1 MSEKYLIFGATGS
14 VGSSLAEQLK
24 NSGNDIHLVARN
36 ESEVKTIAEKLG
48 CSYTVAD
55 VLEDGFIEKVKSDIN
70 DIKGIAYC
78 VGSIDLKPLRMVTEA
93 DMNKCMKLN
102 LYSAIEAIKGFQESL
117 KKNKGSVVL
126 FSTVAAQRG
135 FTNHTI
141 IASAKAAVEGLTVTL
156 AAEFAPNIRVN
167 CIAPSLSK
175 SKIAEPMLK
184 NPAIAEGIAKA
195 HPLKRLG
202 EGKDSAALAKFLITE
217 ESSWVT
223 GQVIAVAVALGA
235 QDLFKNL
242 ISGILVLVEKRFK
255 IGDWIL
261 VEGIIEGIVEKI
273 GFRSTVLRKFDK
285 SLAIIP
291 NFQFAENAVINISE
305 TTNWRIDWAI
315 TLQYDTTVDQ
325 LKKIRNEIEDHINKN
340 DDFDKAVGVA
350 VRVEKFSDSSIDMRV
365 RCFTTSNSFSTWL
378 EVKEKLAI
386 EIKQIVEGNKAAFA
400 FPSQSIYIEKK

>member
-24 NSGNDIHLVARN
+24 NSGNEVHLVARN
-36 ESEVKTIAEKLG
+36 ESEVKAFAEKLD
-48 CSYTVAD
+48 CSYTIAD

-70 DIKGIAYC
+70 EIKGIAYC
-78 VGSIDLKPLRMVTEA
+78 VGSIDLKPFRMVTEA

-102 LYSAIEAIKGFQESL
+102 LYSAIEAIKGFQEIL

-167 CIAPSLSK
+167 CVAPSLSK

-217 ESSWVT
+217 DSSWVT
-223 GQVIAVAVALGA
+223 GQVIAVDG
-235 QDLFKNL
+235 
-242 ISGILVLVEKRFK
+242 G
-255 IGDWIL
+255 
-261 VEGIIEGIVEKI
+261 
-273 GFRSTVLRKFDK
+273 RS
-285 SLAIIP
+285 
-291 NFQFAENAVINISE
+291 
-305 TTNWRIDWAI
+305 
-315 TLQYDTTVDQ
+315 
-325 LKKIRNEIEDHINKN
+325 
-340 DDFDKAVGVA
+340 
-350 VRVEKFSDSSIDMRV
+350 
-365 RCFTTSNSFSTWL
+365 
-378 EVKEKLAI
+378 KL
-386 EIKQIVEGNKAAFA
+386 
-400 FPSQSIYIEKK
+400 S

>member
-14 VGSSLAEQLK
+14 VGSCLAEQLK
-24 NSGNDIHLVARN
+24 DSGNDVHLVARN
-36 ESEVKTIAEKLG
+36 EDEVKVIADKLG
-48 CSYTVAD
+48 CSYTVTD
-55 VLEDGFIEKVKSDIN
+55 VLDDGFIEKVKTDIN
-70 DIKGIAYC
+70 EIKGIAYC

-102 LYSAIEAIKGFQESL
+102 LYSAIEAIKGYQESL

-217 ESSWVT
+217 ESSWIT
-223 GQVIAVAVALGA
+223 GQVIAVDG
-235 QDLFKNL
+235 
-242 ISGILVLVEKRFK
+242 G
-255 IGDWIL
+255 
-261 VEGIIEGIVEKI
+261 
-273 GFRSTVLRKFDK
+273 RS
-285 SLAIIP
+285 
-291 NFQFAENAVINISE
+291 
-305 TTNWRIDWAI
+305 
-315 TLQYDTTVDQ
+315 
-325 LKKIRNEIEDHINKN
+325 
-340 DDFDKAVGVA
+340 
-350 VRVEKFSDSSIDMRV
+350 
-365 RCFTTSNSFSTWL
+365 
-378 EVKEKLAI
+378 KL
-386 EIKQIVEGNKAAFA
+386 
-400 FPSQSIYIEKK
+400 S

>member
-24 NSGNDIHLVARN
+24 NSGSDIHLVARN
-36 ESEVKTIAEKLG
+36 ESEVKIIAEKLG
-48 CSYTVAD
+48 CSHTVAD

-70 DIKGIAYC
+70 EIKGVAYC

-102 LYSAIEAIKGFQESL
+102 LYSAIEVIKGFQESL

-156 AAEFAPNIRVN
+156 AAEFAPHIRVN

-217 ESSWVT
+217 ESSWIT
-223 GQVIAVAVALGA
+223 GQIIAVDG
-235 QDLFKNL
+235 
-242 ISGILVLVEKRFK
+242 G
-255 IGDWIL
+255 
-261 VEGIIEGIVEKI
+261 
-273 GFRSTVLRKFDK
+273 RS
-285 SLAIIP
+285 
-291 NFQFAENAVINISE
+291 
-305 TTNWRIDWAI
+305 
-315 TLQYDTTVDQ
+315 
-325 LKKIRNEIEDHINKN
+325 
-340 DDFDKAVGVA
+340 
-350 VRVEKFSDSSIDMRV
+350 
-365 RCFTTSNSFSTWL
+365 
-378 EVKEKLAI
+378 KL
-386 EIKQIVEGNKAAFA
+386 
-400 FPSQSIYIEKK
+400 S

>member
-36 ESEVKTIAEKLG
+36 ESEVKAIAEKLG

-70 DIKGIAYC
+70 DIKGVAYC

-93 DMNKCMKLN
+93 DINKCMKLN
-102 LYSAIEAIKGFQESL
+102 LYSAIEVIKGFQESL

-184 NPAIAEGIAKA
+184 NPTIAEGIAKA

-217 ESSWVT
+217 ESSWIT
-223 GQVIAVAVALGA
+223 GQIIAVDG
-235 QDLFKNL
+235 
-242 ISGILVLVEKRFK
+242 G
-255 IGDWIL
+255 
-261 VEGIIEGIVEKI
+261 
-273 GFRSTVLRKFDK
+273 RS
-285 SLAIIP
+285 
-291 NFQFAENAVINISE
+291 
-305 TTNWRIDWAI
+305 
-315 TLQYDTTVDQ
+315 
-325 LKKIRNEIEDHINKN
+325 
-340 DDFDKAVGVA
+340 
-350 VRVEKFSDSSIDMRV
+350 
-365 RCFTTSNSFSTWL
+365 
-378 EVKEKLAI
+378 KL
-386 EIKQIVEGNKAAFA
+386 
-400 FPSQSIYIEKK
+400 S

>member
-36 ESEVKTIAEKLG
+36 EDEVKVIADKLG

-55 VLEDGFIEKVKSDIN
+55 VLEDGFIEKVKTDIN

-102 LYSAIEAIKGFQESL
+102 LYSAIEAIKGYQESL

-217 ESSWVT
+217 ESSWIT
-223 GQVIAVAVALGA
+223 GQIIAVDG
-235 QDLFKNL
+235 
-242 ISGILVLVEKRFK
+242 G
-255 IGDWIL
+255 
-261 VEGIIEGIVEKI
+261 
-273 GFRSTVLRKFDK
+273 RS
-285 SLAIIP
+285 
-291 NFQFAENAVINISE
+291 
-305 TTNWRIDWAI
+305 
-315 TLQYDTTVDQ
+315 
-325 LKKIRNEIEDHINKN
+325 
-340 DDFDKAVGVA
+340 
-350 VRVEKFSDSSIDMRV
+350 
-365 RCFTTSNSFSTWL
+365 
-378 EVKEKLAI
+378 KL
-386 EIKQIVEGNKAAFA
+386 
-400 FPSQSIYIEKK
+400 S

>member
-223 GQVIAVAVALGA
+223 GQVIAVDG
-235 QDLFKNL
+235 
-242 ISGILVLVEKRFK
+242 G
-255 IGDWIL
+255 
-261 VEGIIEGIVEKI
+261 
-273 GFRSTVLRKFDK
+273 RS
-285 SLAIIP
+285 
-291 NFQFAENAVINISE
+291 
-305 TTNWRIDWAI
+305 
-315 TLQYDTTVDQ
+315 
-325 LKKIRNEIEDHINKN
+325 
-340 DDFDKAVGVA
+340 
-350 VRVEKFSDSSIDMRV
+350 
-365 RCFTTSNSFSTWL
+365 
-378 EVKEKLAI
+378 KL
-386 EIKQIVEGNKAAFA
+386 
-400 FPSQSIYIEKK
+400 S

>member
-24 NSGNDIHLVARN
+24 NSGDDIHLVARS
-36 ESEVKTIAEKLG
+36 ESEVKIIAEKLG

-93 DMNKCMKLN
+93 DMDKCMKLN

-117 KKNKGSVVL
+117 KKNKGSIVL

-184 NPAIAEGIAKA
+184 NPTIAEGIAKA

-202 EGKDSAALAKFLITE
+202 EGKDSAALAKFLITK

-223 GQVIAVAVALGA
+223 GQIIAVDG
-235 QDLFKNL
+235 
-242 ISGILVLVEKRFK
+242 G
-255 IGDWIL
+255 
-261 VEGIIEGIVEKI
+261 
-273 GFRSTVLRKFDK
+273 RS
-285 SLAIIP
+285 
-291 NFQFAENAVINISE
+291 
-305 TTNWRIDWAI
+305 
-315 TLQYDTTVDQ
+315 
-325 LKKIRNEIEDHINKN
+325 
-340 DDFDKAVGVA
+340 
-350 VRVEKFSDSSIDMRV
+350 
-365 RCFTTSNSFSTWL
+365 
-378 EVKEKLAI
+378 KL
-386 EIKQIVEGNKAAFA
+386 
-400 FPSQSIYIEKK
+400 S

>member
-36 ESEVKTIAEKLG
+36 EIEVQAIAEKLD

-223 GQVIAVAVALGA
+223 GQVIAVDG
-235 QDLFKNL
+235 
-242 ISGILVLVEKRFK
+242 G
-255 IGDWIL
+255 
-261 VEGIIEGIVEKI
+261 
-273 GFRSTVLRKFDK
+273 RS
-285 SLAIIP
+285 
-291 NFQFAENAVINISE
+291 
-305 TTNWRIDWAI
+305 
-315 TLQYDTTVDQ
+315 
-325 LKKIRNEIEDHINKN
+325 
-340 DDFDKAVGVA
+340 
-350 VRVEKFSDSSIDMRV
+350 
-365 RCFTTSNSFSTWL
+365 
-378 EVKEKLAI
+378 KL
-386 EIKQIVEGNKAAFA
+386 
-400 FPSQSIYIEKK
+400 S

>member
-36 ESEVKTIAEKLG
+36 EDEVKVIAEKLD

-55 VLEDGFIEKVKSDIN
+55 VLEDGFIEKVKIDIN

-102 LYSAIEAIKGFQESL
+102 LYSAIEAIKGYQEIL

-217 ESSWVT
+217 ESSWIT
-223 GQVIAVAVALGA
+223 GQVIAVDG
-235 QDLFKNL
+235 
-242 ISGILVLVEKRFK
+242 G
-255 IGDWIL
+255 
-261 VEGIIEGIVEKI
+261 
-273 GFRSTVLRKFDK
+273 RS
-285 SLAIIP
+285 
-291 NFQFAENAVINISE
+291 
-305 TTNWRIDWAI
+305 
-315 TLQYDTTVDQ
+315 
-325 LKKIRNEIEDHINKN
+325 
-340 DDFDKAVGVA
+340 
-350 VRVEKFSDSSIDMRV
+350 
-365 RCFTTSNSFSTWL
+365 
-378 EVKEKLAI
+378 KL
-386 EIKQIVEGNKAAFA
+386 
-400 FPSQSIYIEKK
+400 S